1 MIEYA
6 ILGAEMAMGTV
17 GAFASSAE
25 MWLRSLNWR
34 MIGYA
39 AMALFALRIAT
50 WALRRR

>member
-6 ILGAEMAMGTV
+6 VLGAEMALGTV

-25 MWLRSLNWR
+25 MWLGRLNWQL
-34 MIGYA
+34 IGYA
-39 AMALFALRIAT
+39 ALGMVGLRIAA